1 MLGLPQTTEVKKIIP
16 KRALYSKFEMNT
28 AEQKEFDAAIRQ
40 MTIVNE
46 ISLRTI
52 PALQKQEKAVF
63 VLAVQLKQEG
73 CAERLLQ
80 RLCKLIDQRLLLA
93 LCYEDKLRLALYFD
107 NRILLNEFMPV
118 AEQKVNLQG
127 TSLNDIW
134 EHLALQVAKLTP
146 CAGLTPASVIANAGR
161 RAETEAQIAALT
173 KKMFAE
179 KQARK
184 KLTLREAINKLKK
197 ELEELELWNISTC
210 NLWIRLQQT

>member
-16 KRALYSKFEMNT
+16 KRALYSKFELNT
-28 AEQKEFDAAIRQ
+28 AEQKEFDVAIRQ

-80 RLCKLIDQRLLLA
+80 KLCRLIDQRLLLA
-93 LCYEDKLRLALYFD
+93 LCYEDKLQMALYFD

-146 CAGLTPASVIANAGR
+146 CAGLTPASVIASAGR

-197 ELEELELWNISTC
+197 ELEDL
-210 NLWIRLQQT
+210 

>member
-1 MLGLPQTTEVKKIIP
+1 MLGLPQTTEVKKIIL
-16 KRALYSKFEMNT
+16 KRAFYRKFELNI

-73 CAERLLQ
+73 CAEKLLQ
-80 RLCKLIDQRLLLA
+80 RLCRLIDQRLLLA
-93 LCYEDKLRLALYFD
+93 LCYEDKLQLALYFD

-134 EHLALQVAKLTP
+134 EHLALQVAQLTP
-146 CAGLTPASVIANAGR
+146 RAGLTPASVIANAGR
-161 RAETEAQIAALT
+161 RAEAEAQIAALT

-197 ELEELELWNISTC
+197 ELEDL
-210 NLWIRLQQT
+210 

>member
-1 MLGLPQTTEVKKIIP
+1 MLGLPQTTEVKKIIR
-16 KRALYSKFEMNT
+16 KRDLYKKFELNT

-52 PALQKQEKAVF
+52 PALQKQEQEKAVF

-80 RLCKLIDQRLLLA
+80 RLCRLIDQRLLLA
-93 LCYEDKLRLALYFD
+93 LCYADKLQLALLFD
-107 NRILLNEFMPV
+107 NKILINEFKPA
-118 AEQKVNLQG
+118 AEQSVTLQG
-127 TSLNDIW
+127 TGLKEIF
-134 EHLALQVAKLTP
+134 EHLALQVANLTP
-146 CAGLTPASVIANAGR
+146 LAGLTPASIIANAGR
-161 RAETEAQIAALT
+161 RTELEQQIAALT

-184 KLTLREAINKLKK
+184 KLTLREAINKLKN
-197 ELEELELWNISTC
+197 ELEDLS
-210 NLWIRLQQT
+210 

>member
-16 KRALYSKFEMNT
+16 KRDLYRKFELNI

-52 PALQKQEKAVF
+52 PALQKQEQEKAVF

-73 CAERLLQ
+73 CAEKLLQ
-80 RLCKLIDQRLLLA
+80 RLCRLIDQRLLLA
-93 LCYEDKLRLALYFD
+93 LCYADKLQLALLFD
-107 NRILLNEFMPV
+107 NKILLNDFKPA
-118 AEQKVNLQG
+118 AEQSVTLQG
-127 TSLNDIW
+127 TGLKDIW
-134 EHLALQVAKLTP
+134 EQFALQVAQLTP
-146 CAGLTPASVIANAGR
+146 RAGLTPASVIANAGR
-161 RAETEAQIAALT
+161 RAEAEAQIAALM

-197 ELEELELWNISTC
+197 ELEEL
-210 NLWIRLQQT
+210 

>member
-1 MLGLPQTTEVKKIIP
+1 MLGLPQTTEVKKII
-16 KRALYSKFEMNT
+16 RERDLYSKFELNT

-80 RLCKLIDQRLLLA
+80 RLCRLIDQRLLLA
-93 LCYEDKLRLALYFD
+93 LCYEDKLQLALYFD

-134 EHLALQVAKLTP
+134 EHLALQVAQLTP
-146 CAGLTPASVIANAGR
+146 RAGLTPASVIANAGR
-161 RAETEAQIAALT
+161 RAEAEAQIAALT

-197 ELEELELWNISTC
+197 ELED
-210 NLWIRLQQT
+210 LQ

>member
-40 MTIVNE
+40 MTLVNE

-80 RLCKLIDQRLLLA
+80 KLCRLIDQRLLLA
-93 LCYEDKLRLALYFD
+93 LCYEEKLQLALYFD

-146 CAGLTPASVIANAGR
+146 RAGLTPASVIANAGR
-161 RAETEAQIAALT
+161 RAEIEAQIAALT

-197 ELEELELWNISTC
+197 ELEEL
-210 NLWIRLQQT
+210 

>member
-16 KRALYSKFEMNT
+16 KRDLYSKFELNI

-73 CAERLLQ
+73 CAEKLLQ
-80 RLCKLIDQRLLLA
+80 RLCRLIDQRLLLA
-93 LCYEDKLRLALYFD
+93 LCYEDKLQLALYFD

-134 EHLALQVAKLTP
+134 EHLALQVAQLTP
-146 CAGLTPASVIANAGR
+146 RAGLTPASVIANAGR
-161 RAETEAQIAALT
+161 RAEAEAQIAALT

-197 ELEELELWNISTC
+197 ELEDL
-210 NLWIRLQQT
+210 

>member
-16 KRALYSKFEMNT
+16 KRDLYSKFELNT

-80 RLCKLIDQRLLLA
+80 RLCRLIDQRLLLA
-93 LCYEDKLRLALYFD
+93 LCYEDKLQLTLYFD

-134 EHLALQVAKLTP
+134 EQLALQVANLTP
-146 CAGLTPASVIANAGR
+146 SAGLTPASIIANAGR
-161 RAETEAQIAALT
+161 RAEAEAQIAALT

-197 ELEELELWNISTC
+197 ELED
-210 NLWIRLQQT
+210 LQ

>member
-16 KRALYSKFEMNT
+16 KRALYSKFELNT

-52 PALQKQEKAVF
+52 PALQEQDKAVF

-73 CAERLLQ
+73 CAEKLLQ
-80 RLCKLIDQRLLLA
+80 RLCRLIDQRLLLA
-93 LCYEDKLRLALYFD
+93 LCYEDKLQLALYFD

-118 AEQKVNLQG
+118 TEQKVNLQG

-146 CAGLTPASVIANAGR
+146 RAGLTPASVIANAGR

-197 ELEELELWNISTC
+197 ELEEL
-210 NLWIRLQQT
+210 

>member
-16 KRALYSKFEMNT
+16 KRDLYKKFELNT

-52 PALQKQEKAVF
+52 PALQKQEQEKAVF

-80 RLCKLIDQRLLLA
+80 RLCRRIDQRLLLA
-93 LCYEDKLRLALYFD
+93 LCYADKLQLALLFD
-107 NRILLNEFMPV
+107 NKILLNDFKPA
-118 AEQKVNLQG
+118 AEQSVTLQG
-127 TSLNDIW
+127 TGLNDIW
-134 EHLALQVAKLTP
+134 EQFALQVANLTP
-146 CAGLTPASVIANAGR
+146 SAGLTPASVIANAGR
-161 RAETEAQIAALT
+161 RAEAEAQIAALT

-197 ELEELELWNISTC
+197 ELED
-210 NLWIRLQQT
+210 LQ

>member
-16 KRALYSKFEMNT
+16 KRALYSKFELNT
-28 AEQKEFDAAIRQ
+28 AEQKEFDTAIRQ

-80 RLCKLIDQRLLLA
+80 KLCRLIDQRLLLA
-93 LCYEDKLRLALYFD
+93 LCYEDKLQLALYFD

-134 EHLALQVAKLTP
+134 AHLALQVAKLTP
-146 CAGLTPASVIANAGR
+146 RAGLAPASVIANAGR

-197 ELEELELWNISTC
+197 ELEEL
-210 NLWIRLQQT
+210 

>member
-1 MLGLPQTTEVKKIIP
+1 MLGLPSATEVKKIIP
-16 KRALYSKFEMNT
+16 KRALYSKFQLNT
-28 AEQKEFDAAIRQ
+28 AEQKELDVAIRQ
-40 MTIVNE
+40 LTIVNE

-52 PALQKQEKAVF
+52 PALQKKEGDKAIF

-73 CAERLLQ
+73 CAEKILYKLSR
-80 RLCKLIDQRLLLA
+80 LIDQRLLLA
-93 LCYEDKLRLALYFD
+93 LCYADKLQLALLFD
-107 NRILLNEFMPV
+107 NKILLNEFMPV

-134 EHLALQVAKLTP
+134 EQFALQVANLTP
-146 CAGLTPASVIANAGR
+146 SAGLTPASIIANAGR

-197 ELEELELWNISTC
+197 ELEEL
-210 NLWIRLQQT
+210 

>member
-16 KRALYSKFEMNT
+16 KRALYSKFQMNT

-52 PALQKQEKAVF
+52 PALQKRSRKSSLC
-63 VLAVQLKQEG
+63 LAVQLKQEG

-80 RLCKLIDQRLLLA
+80 RLCRLIDQRLLLA
-93 LCYEDKLRLALYFD
+93 LCYEDKLQLALYFD

-134 EHLALQVAKLTP
+134 EHLALQVAQLTP
-146 CAGLTPASVIANAGR
+146 RAGLTPASVIANAGR
-161 RAETEAQIAALT
+161 RAEAEAQIAALT

-197 ELEELELWNISTC
+197 ELED
-210 NLWIRLQQT
+210 LQ

>member
-16 KRALYSKFEMNT
+16 KRELYRKFELNT

-73 CAERLLQ
+73 CAEKILYKLSR
-80 RLCKLIDQRLLLA
+80 LIDQRLLLA
-93 LCYEDKLRLALYFD
+93 LCYADKLQLALLFD
-107 NRILLNEFMPV
+107 NKILLNDFKPA
-118 AEQKVNLQG
+118 AEQSVTLQG
-127 TSLNDIW
+127 TGLNDIW
-134 EHLALQVAKLTP
+134 EQFALQVANLTP
-146 CAGLTPASVIANAGR
+146 SAGLTPASVIANAGR
-161 RAETEAQIAALT
+161 QAEIEAQIAALT

-197 ELEELELWNISTC
+197 ELED
-210 NLWIRLQQT
+210 LQ

>member
-16 KRALYSKFEMNT
+16 KRALYSKLQMNT

-52 PALQKQEKAVF
+52 PALQKKEQEKAVF

-80 RLCKLIDQRLLLA
+80 RLCRLIDQRLLLA
-93 LCYEDKLRLALYFD
+93 LCYADKLQLALLFD
-107 NRILLNEFMPV
+107 NKIFLNEFKPA
-118 AEQKVNLQG
+118 AEQRVTLQG
-127 TSLNDIW
+127 TGLKDIW
-134 EHLALQVAKLTP
+134 EQFALQVANLTP
-146 CAGLTPASVIANAGR
+146 SAGLTPASVIANAGR
-161 RAETEAQIAALT
+161 RAEIEAQIAALT

-184 KLTLREAINKLKK
+184 KLTLREAINKLKN
-197 ELEELELWNISTC
+197 ELED
-210 NLWIRLQQT
+210 LQ

>member
-16 KRALYSKFEMNT
+16 KRDLYRRFELNI

-80 RLCKLIDQRLLLA
+80 RLCRLIDQRLLLA
-93 LCYEDKLRLALYFD
+93 LCYEDKLQLALYFD

-134 EHLALQVAKLTP
+134 EHLALQVAQLTP
-146 CAGLTPASVIANAGR
+146 RAGLTPASVIANAGR
-161 RAETEAQIAALT
+161 RAEAEAQIAALT

-184 KLTLREAINKLKK
+184 KLTLREAINKLKN
-197 ELEELELWNISTC
+197 ELED
-210 NLWIRLQQT
+210 LQ

>member
-16 KRALYSKFEMNT
+16 KRDLYSKFELNT

-80 RLCKLIDQRLLLA
+80 KLCRLIDQRLLLA
-93 LCYEDKLRLALYFD
+93 LCYEDKLQLALYFD

-134 EHLALQVAKLTP
+134 EHLALQVAQLTP
-146 CAGLTPASVIANAGR
+146 RAGLTPASVIANAGR
-161 RAETEAQIAALT
+161 RAEAEAQIAALT

-184 KLTLREAINKLKK
+184 KLTLREAINKLKN
-197 ELEELELWNISTC
+197 ELEDLS
-210 NLWIRLQQT
+210 

>member
-16 KRALYSKFEMNT
+16 KRALYSKFELNT

-52 PALQKQEKAVF
+52 PALQKKEQEKAVY

-73 CAERLLQ
+73 CAEKLLQ
-80 RLCKLIDQRLLLA
+80 RLCRLIDQRLLLA
-93 LCYEDKLRLALYFD
+93 LCYADKLQLALLFD
-107 NRILLNEFMPV
+107 NKIFLNEFKPA
-118 AEQKVNLQG
+118 AEQRVTLQG
-127 TSLNDIW
+127 TGLKDIW
-134 EHLALQVAKLTP
+134 EQFALQVANLTP
-146 CAGLTPASVIANAGR
+146 SAGLTPASVIANAGR
-161 RAETEAQIAALT
+161 RAEIEAQIAALT

-184 KLTLREAINKLKK
+184 KLTLREAINKLKN
-197 ELEELELWNISTC
+197 ELED
-210 NLWIRLQQT
+210 LQ

>member
-28 AEQKEFDAAIRQ
+28 AEQQEFDAAIRQ

-52 PALQKQEKAVF
+52 PALQKQDKAVF
-63 VLAVQLKQEG
+63 VLAAQLKQEG

-80 RLCKLIDQRLLLA
+80 KLCRLIDQRLLLA
-93 LCYEDKLRLALYFD
+93 LCYEDKLQLALYFD

-146 CAGLTPASVIANAGR
+146 RAGLTPASVIANAGR
-161 RAETEAQIAALT
+161 RAELEAQIAALT

-197 ELEELELWNISTC
+197 ELEEL
-210 NLWIRLQQT
+210 

>member
-1 MLGLPQTTEVKKIIP
+1 MLGLPQTTEVKKIIR
-16 KRALYSKFEMNT
+16 KRDLYSKFELNT

-80 RLCKLIDQRLLLA
+80 RLCRLIDQRLLLA
-93 LCYEDKLRLALYFD
+93 LCYEDKLQLALYFD

-134 EHLALQVAKLTP
+134 EHLALQVANLTP
-146 CAGLTPASVIANAGR
+146 LAGLTPASVIANAGR

-197 ELEELELWNISTC
+197 ELEEL
-210 NLWIRLQQT
+210 

>member
-16 KRALYSKFEMNT
+16 KRALYSKFELNT
-28 AEQKEFDAAIRQ
+28 AEHNVQNWMDMPNMLASSCG
-40 MTIVNE
+40 VDHN
-46 ISLRTI
+46 
-52 PALQKQEKAVF
+52 KAVF

-80 RLCKLIDQRLLLA
+80 RLCRLIDQRLLLA
-93 LCYEDKLRLALYFD
+93 LCYEDKLQLALYFD

-146 CAGLTPASVIANAGR
+146 RAGLTPASVIANAGR

-197 ELEELELWNISTC
+197 ELEEL
-210 NLWIRLQQT
+210 

>member
-1 MLGLPQTTEVKKIIP
+1 MLGLSQTTEVKKIIP
-16 KRALYSKFEMNT
+16 KRDLYRKFELNT

-73 CAERLLQ
+73 CAEKLLQ
-80 RLCKLIDQRLLLA
+80 KLCRLIDQRLLLA
-93 LCYEDKLRLALYFD
+93 LCYEDKLQLALYFD

-134 EHLALQVAKLTP
+134 EHLALQVAQLTP
-146 CAGLTPASVIANAGR
+146 RAGLTPASVIANAGR
-161 RAETEAQIAALT
+161 RAELEAQIAALT

-197 ELEELELWNISTC
+197 ELEDL
-210 NLWIRLQQT
+210 

>member
-1 MLGLPQTTEVKKIIP
+1 MLGLPSATEVKKIIP
-16 KRALYSKFEMNT
+16 KRALYSKFELNT

-52 PALQKQEKAVF
+52 PALQKQEQEKAVF

-80 RLCKLIDQRLLLA
+80 RLCRLIDQRLLLA
-93 LCYEDKLRLALYFD
+93 LCYEDKLQLALYFD

-127 TSLNDIW
+127 TSLNDIYDNI
-134 EHLALQVAKLTP
+134 ALQVANLQSL
-146 CAGLTPASVIANAGR
+146 AGLTPAAVIANAGKR
-161 RAETEAQIAALT
+161 EELTKQIAALT

-179 KQARK
+179 RQAKK
-184 KLTLREAINKLKK
+184 KLELRLQLNQLKNELN
-197 ELEELELWNISTC
+197 ELEAYES
-210 NLWIRLQQT
+210 

>member
-16 KRALYSKFEMNT
+16 KRELYRKFELNT

-73 CAERLLQ
+73 CAEKILYKLSR
-80 RLCKLIDQRLLLA
+80 LIDQRLLLA
-93 LCYEDKLRLALYFD
+93 LCYADKLQLALLFD
-107 NRILLNEFMPV
+107 NKILLNDFKPA
-118 AEQKVNLQG
+118 AEQSVTLQG
-127 TSLNDIW
+127 TGLNDIW
-134 EHLALQVAKLTP
+134 EQFALQVANLTP
-146 CAGLTPASVIANAGR
+146 SAGLTPASVIANAGR
-161 RAETEAQIAALT
+161 QAEIEAQIAALT

-197 ELEELELWNISTC
+197 ELEDL
-210 NLWIRLQQT
+210 

>member
-16 KRALYSKFEMNT
+16 KRDLYSKFELNT

-80 RLCKLIDQRLLLA
+80 RLCRLIDQRLLLA
-93 LCYEDKLRLALYFD
+93 LCYEDKLQLALYFD

-127 TSLNDIW
+127 ISLNDIW
-134 EHLALQVAKLTP
+134 EHLALQVAQLTP
-146 CAGLTPASVIANAGR
+146 RAGLTPASVIANAGR

-197 ELEELELWNISTC
+197 ELED
-210 NLWIRLQQT
+210 LQ

>member
-16 KRALYSKFEMNT
+16 KRDLYRKFELNT

-80 RLCKLIDQRLLLA
+80 KLCRLIDQRLLLA
-93 LCYEDKLRLALYFD
+93 LCYEDKLQLALYFD

-134 EHLALQVAKLTP
+134 ENLALHVAQLTP
-146 CAGLTPASVIANAGR
+146 RAGLTPASVIANAGR
-161 RAETEAQIAALT
+161 RTELEQQIAALT

-184 KLTLREAINKLKK
+184 KLTLREAINKLKN
-197 ELEELELWNISTC
+197 ELEDLS
-210 NLWIRLQQT
+210 

>member
-1 MLGLPQTTEVKKIIP
+1 M
-16 KRALYSKFEMNT
+16 
-28 AEQKEFDAAIRQ
+28 QK
-40 MTIVNE
+40 
-46 ISLRTI
+46 
-52 PALQKQEKAVF
+52 
-63 VLAVQLKQEG
+63 
-73 CAERLLQ
+73 
-80 RLCKLIDQRLLLA
+80 LCRLIDQRLLLA
-93 LCYEDKLRLALYFD
+93 LCYEDKLQLALYFD

-146 CAGLTPASVIANAGR
+146 PAGLTPASVIANAGR

-197 ELEELELWNISTC
+197 ELEEL
-210 NLWIRLQQT
+210 

>member
-16 KRALYSKFEMNT
+16 KRALYSKFQMNT

-73 CAERLLQ
+73 CAEKILYKLSR
-80 RLCKLIDQRLLLA
+80 LIDQRLLLA
-93 LCYEDKLRLALYFD
+93 LCYADKLQLALLFD
-107 NRILLNEFMPV
+107 NKILINEFKPA
-118 AEQKVNLQG
+118 AEQSVTLQG
-127 TSLNDIW
+127 TSLNNIW
-134 EHLALQVAKLTP
+134 EHLALQVAQLTP
-146 CAGLTPASVIANAGR
+146 RAGLTPASVIANAGR

-184 KLTLREAINKLKK
+184 KLTLREAINKLKN
-197 ELEELELWNISTC
+197 ELEDLS
-210 NLWIRLQQT
+210 

>member
-16 KRALYSKFEMNT
+16 KRALYSKFELNT

-73 CAERLLQ
+73 CGERLLQ
-80 RLCKLIDQRLLLA
+80 RLCRLIDQRLLLA
-93 LCYEDKLRLALYFD
+93 LCYEDKLQLALYFD

-146 CAGLTPASVIANAGR
+146 RAGLTPASVIANAGR

-197 ELEELELWNISTC
+197 ELEEL
-210 NLWIRLQQT
+210 

>member
-1 MLGLPQTTEVKKIIP
+1 MSSDVRLTADYRSKKIIR
-16 KRALYSKFEMNT
+16 KRDLYSKFELNT

-80 RLCKLIDQRLLLA
+80 RLCRLIDQRLLLA
-93 LCYEDKLRLALYFD
+93 LCYEDKLQLALYFD

-134 EHLALQVAKLTP
+134 EHLALQVAQLTP
-146 CAGLTPASVIANAGR
+146 RAGLTPASVIANAGR
-161 RAETEAQIAALT
+161 RAEAEAQIAALT

-197 ELEELELWNISTC
+197 ELED
-210 NLWIRLQQT
+210 LQ

>member
-16 KRALYSKFEMNT
+16 KRALYSKFELNT

-80 RLCKLIDQRLLLA
+80 KLCRLIDQRLLLA
-93 LCYEDKLRLALYFD
+93 LCYADKLQLALLFD
-107 NRILLNEFMPV
+107 NKILINEFKPA
-118 AEQKVNLQG
+118 AEQSVTLQG
-127 TSLNDIW
+127 TGLKEIF
-134 EHLALQVAKLTP
+134 EHLALQVANLTP
-146 CAGLTPASVIANAGR
+146 LAGLTPASIIANAGR
-161 RAETEAQIAALT
+161 RTELEQQIAALT

-184 KLTLREAINKLKK
+184 KLTLREAINKLKN
-197 ELEELELWNISTC
+197 ELEDLS
-210 NLWIRLQQT
+210 

>member
-16 KRALYSKFEMNT
+16 KRALYSKFELNT

-52 PALQKQEKAVF
+52 PALQEQEKAVF

-73 CAERLLQ
+73 CAEKLLQ
-80 RLCKLIDQRLLLA
+80 RLCRLIDQRLLLA
-93 LCYEDKLRLALYFD
+93 LCYEDKLQLALYFD

-146 CAGLTPASVIANAGR
+146 RAGLTPASVIANAGR

-197 ELEELELWNISTC
+197 ELEEL
-210 NLWIRLQQT
+210 

>member
-16 KRALYSKFEMNT
+16 KRDLYRKFELNT

-73 CAERLLQ
+73 CAEKILYKLSR
-80 RLCKLIDQRLLLA
+80 LIDQRLLLA
-93 LCYEDKLRLALYFD
+93 LCYADKLQLALLFD
-107 NRILLNEFMPV
+107 NKILINEFKPA
-118 AEQKVNLQG
+118 AEQSVTLQG
-127 TSLNDIW
+127 TGLKEIF
-134 EHLALQVAKLTP
+134 EHLALQVANLTQL
-146 CAGLTPASVIANAGR
+146 AGLTPASIIANAGR
-161 RAETEAQIAALT
+161 RAELEQQIAALT

-184 KLTLREAINKLKK
+184 KLTLREAINKLKN
-197 ELEELELWNISTC
+197 ELEDLP
-210 NLWIRLQQT
+210 

>member
-16 KRALYSKFEMNT
+16 KRDLYSKFELNT

-73 CAERLLQ
+73 CAEKLLQ
-80 RLCKLIDQRLLLA
+80 RLCRLIDQRLLLA
-93 LCYEDKLRLALYFD
+93 LCYEDKLQLALYFD

-134 EHLALQVAKLTP
+134 EHLALQVAQLTP
-146 CAGLTPASVIANAGR
+146 RAGLTPASVIANAGR

-184 KLTLREAINKLKK
+184 KLTLREAINKLKN
-197 ELEELELWNISTC
+197 ELEDLS
-210 NLWIRLQQT
+210 

>member
-16 KRALYSKFEMNT
+16 KRALYSKFQMNT

-52 PALQKQEKAVF
+52 PALQKKEQEKAVY

-80 RLCKLIDQRLLLA
+80 KLCKLIDQRLLLV
-93 LCYEDKLRLALYFD
+93 LCYADKLQLALLFD
-107 NRILLNEFMPV
+107 NKIFLNEFKPA
-118 AEQKVNLQG
+118 AEQRVTLQG
-127 TSLNDIW
+127 TGLNDIW
-134 EHLALQVAKLTP
+134 DHLALQVAQLTP
-146 CAGLTPASVIANAGR
+146 RAGLTPASMIANAGR
-161 RAETEAQIAALT
+161 RAEAEAQIAALT

-184 KLTLREAINKLKK
+184 KLTLREEINKLKK
-197 ELEELELWNISTC
+197 ELEDL
-210 NLWIRLQQT
+210 